1 MRNLIFIAAIAGL
14 FLTSCQPDTV
24 GRKAVIPATLE
35 NVQTPDEFEIV
46 TSLLLI
52 QDSVLTWTNCSKERV
67 LQPVEIEDKSV
78 KYYDQWT
85 CTTPHGWYKLYKGV
99 LITNEG
105 TLLDVGFLSKEELT
119 INDLNQNDTG
129 TFIRV
134 KTTDNVQ
141 VKKTPGYSLNKIF
154 IYEK

>member
-24 GRKAVIPATLE
+24 GRKAVMPATLE

-52 QDSVLTWTNCSKERV
+52 QDSVLTWSNCSKQRV
-67 LQPVEIEDKSV
+67 LNPNSIEGESV
-78 KYYDQWT
+78 YYDQWD

-119 INDLNQNDTG
+119 INDLSQNNSG
-129 TFIRV
+129 TFITV
-134 KTTDNVQ
+134 KTTNNIQ
-141 VKKTPGYSLNKIF
+141 VKKTPGYNLNKIF